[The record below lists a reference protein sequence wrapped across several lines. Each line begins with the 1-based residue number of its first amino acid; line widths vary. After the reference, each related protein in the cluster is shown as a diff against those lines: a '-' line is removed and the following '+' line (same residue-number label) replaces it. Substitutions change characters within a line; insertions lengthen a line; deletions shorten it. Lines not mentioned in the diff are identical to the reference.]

1 MQSTRKRLQS
11 LDPKNRWSA
20 IIGRGQLE
28 DIRNSV
34 VDELSLTDT
43 TNDSI
48 KADYC
53 LALRSAPTPT
63 TSPLYTLRS
72 KNCLIF
78 KDNGALN
85 GLLSTFDRSSC
96 LRQHGRAS

>member
-48 KADYC
+48 KADY
-53 LALRSAPTPT
+53 LFGPE
-63 TSPLYTLRS
+63 
-72 KNCLIF
+72 I
-78 KDNGALN
+78 GAN
-85 GLLSTFDRSSC
+85 SYHISVKRGTHCVR
-96 LRQHGRAS
+96 RTI